1 MNLYEMIPMTYRE
14 LKVVRSLVERM
25 RGDQLCTSL
34 ELDSMAEKLDAATRR
49 INQRML
55 QESKDAESTRCRYLS
70 LRTGRMC
77 SSCPRARWSQ
87 SAPSRPTAR
96 C

>member
-1 MNLYEMIPMTYRE
+1 MNLYEMIPMTYHE

-49 INQRML
+49 INRRML
-55 QESKDAESTRCRYLS
+55 QESKDVESTR
-70 LRTGRMC
+70 
-77 SSCPRARWSQ
+77 
-87 SAPSRPTAR
+87 
-96 C
+96 